1 MHLVKSPKERV
12 RLAHKNLKQSLIENY
27 QVETPL
33 TSGTALATQSIPKD
47 LQPDRFRTEVYK
59 NGMFS
64 ADWFSHNIPHL
75 YAGLQKSGQNFNRFL
90 EVGSFEGLSTCW
102 FARFLKQKSSD
113 PPITVIDYFSKN
125 STHGDIGR
133 RFDKNINLFMRDL
146 SLKKIQSD
154 SARAL
159 SSLFQDKEE
168 FDLIYVDGAHDAL
181 NVIVDASLCWRMLRN
196 NGVIIFDDYFWFS
209 DKNSRDVLCAVNA
222 FLELIEGQYKVL
234 NVYHQVI
241 LQKITPQSK

>member
-1 MHLVKSPKERV
+1 
-12 RLAHKNLKQSLIENY
+12 
-27 QVETPL
+27 
-33 TSGTALATQSIPKD
+33 
-47 LQPDRFRTEVYK
+47 
-59 NGMFS
+59 
-64 ADWFSHNIPHL
+64 
-75 YAGLQKSGQNFNRFL
+75 
-90 EVGSFEGLSTCW
+90 
-102 FARFLKQKSSD
+102 
-113 PPITVIDYFSKN
+113 
-125 STHGDIGR
+125 
-133 RFDKNINLFMRDL
+133 MRDL